1 MGRYQNSKIQKTDVI
16 RGEKNP
22 NPHNNVISYRTTI
35 YNSIPESDSDIWV
48 ITQPGDRLDLLAHR
62 FYSETTLWWYIAKAN
77 NLTTMAIP
85 AGLSLRIPGG
95 KQYALGT

>member
-1 MGRYQNSKIQKTDVI
+1 MGRYQNSKIQKTNVV

-22 NPHNNVISYRTTI
+22 NPYNNVVSYRTTI
-35 YNSIPESDSDIWV
+35 YSSIPESDSDVWL

-62 FYSETTLWWYIAKAN
+62 FYNNSNLWWYIAKAN
-77 NLTTMAIP
+77 NLSFIPVP
-85 AGLSLRIPGG
+85 AGLSIRIPGS